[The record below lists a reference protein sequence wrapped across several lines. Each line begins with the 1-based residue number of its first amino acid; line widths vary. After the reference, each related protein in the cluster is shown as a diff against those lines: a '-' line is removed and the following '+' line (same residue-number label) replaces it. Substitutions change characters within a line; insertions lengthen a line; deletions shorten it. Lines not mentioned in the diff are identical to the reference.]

1 MNAYVNEGHGHSHF
15 TTTEQPGIN
24 HIPDLPT
31 KQPNGLDLAGAAE
44 PKKEIATVAWM
55 IIIGDG
61 LHNFIDGLA
70 IGVSCSTSVL
80 SGLSTSL
87 AILCEELP
95 HELGK
100 TSRSFRAELHRSHQT
115 LTERFLCDHSGV
127 IKL

>member
-1 MNAYVNEGHGHSHF
+1 
-15 TTTEQPGIN
+15 
-24 HIPDLPT
+24 
-31 KQPNGLDLAGAAE
+31 
-44 PKKEIATVAWM
+44 M

-95 HELGK
+95 HELGMLN
-100 TSRSFRAELHRSHQT
+100 SLSYMF
-115 LTERFLCDHSGV
+115 
-127 IKL
+127 

>member
-1 MNAYVNEGHGHSHF
+1 MKVNPDAIDNHGHSHHLPLI
-15 TTTEQPGIN
+15 EPAGLS
-24 HIPDLPT
+24 HIPEKYPEEKT
-31 KQPNGLDLAGAAE
+31 PNGIDLTTNPPE
-44 PKKEIATVAWM
+44 RKQIATVAWM

-95 HELGK
+95 HELGMLN
-100 TSRSFRAELHRSHQT
+100 SLSYMF
-115 LTERFLCDHSGV
+115 
-127 IKL
+127 

>member
-1 MNAYVNEGHGHSHF
+1 MYANDNHGHSHYIVQD
-15 TTTEQPGIN
+15 EPGRISRV
-24 HIPDLPT
+24 
-31 KQPNGLDLAGAAE
+31 PNAHPQVSHWKDPSNMME
-44 PKKEIATVAWM
+44 EKKIATVAWM
-55 IIIGDG
+55 IVIGDG

-100 TSRSFRAELHRSHQT
+100 TFFILCSGCEMGCAYRKLSSARFRNI
-115 LTERFLCDHSGV
+115 C
-127 IKL
+127 